1 MTIEMREIIII
12 QDGERETNYIC
23 LNEWR
28 GNDIVIAM
36 CWMLIMKEA
45 LIHVLYIMMKMMMM
59 PYDGLLS

>member
-1 MTIEMREIIII
+1 MREIIII

-23 LNEWR
+23 LYEWR
-28 GNDIVIAM
+28 CNDIVIAM